1 VAVIH
6 PKLRERELLRNGTRG
21 AIFFGDEKFQKGF
34 ENCGSKNFVKKT
46 LVLGVGF
53 DILKLFWGEQKPVVA
68 FAATGFNF

>member
-1 VAVIH
+1 
-6 PKLRERELLRNGTRG
+6 
-21 AIFFGDEKFQKGF
+21 
-34 ENCGSKNFVKKT
+34 VKKT